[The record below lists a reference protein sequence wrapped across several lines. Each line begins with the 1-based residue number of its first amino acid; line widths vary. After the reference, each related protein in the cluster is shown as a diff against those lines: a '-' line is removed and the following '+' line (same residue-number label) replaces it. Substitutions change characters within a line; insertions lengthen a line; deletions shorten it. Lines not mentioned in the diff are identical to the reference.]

1 MSQEFR
7 EYARTMYQTM
17 QEGLRERKSLMQA
30 EVMLRRT
37 GPTTDTTRG
46 EIVTRPA
53 PATTGTSNS
62 PASPDT
68 PSQSASPAPEVTAP
82 EPAKD
87 PAEKDKKNGTQ
98 PPK

>member
-1 MSQEFR
+1 MISHV
-7 EYARTMYQTM
+7 ARVGALVLAY
-17 QEGLRERKSLMQA
+17 GLVACGQK
-30 EVMLRRT
+30 
-37 GPTTDTTRG
+37 GPLYLPDTTHG

-62 PASPDT
+62 PAPADT

-82 EPAKD
+82 APA
-87 PAEKDKKNGTQ
+87 PAPADKDKKNGTQ

>member
-1 MSQEFR
+1 MIPHA
-7 EYARTMYQTM
+7 ARLAALLLAL
-17 QEGLRERKSLMQA
+17 GLTACGQK
-30 EVMLRRT
+30 
-37 GPTTDTTRG
+37 GPLYLPDTTQG

-53 PATTGTSNS
+53 PATTTGTSNS

-82 EPAKD
+82 EPAAED

>member
-1 MSQEFR
+1 MIAHITR
-7 EYARTMYQTM
+7 LGALLLAL
-17 QEGLRERKSLMQA
+17 GLSACGQK
-30 EVMLRRT
+30 
-37 GPTTDTTRG
+37 GPLYLPDTTRG